1 MQAII
6 FDFNGTLYSDTD
18 LHEAAWQKFIQEVFG
33 YPLSEAEFA
42 KIHGRTNHLTMER
55 LLDRTLTKEEGEA
68 FSNRKEAIY
77 REIVLE
83 KQHDQLIDGV
93 IGFFDFL
100 QEKGYPMNI
109 ATASPR
115 VNVAFYFDYF
125 QLNRWFDFEKVVY
138 DDGTLNSKPAPDYYV
153 QAAKNIGANPQ
164 EMIVF
169 EDSSIGLQ
177 GAANA
182 QAKQIIA
189 IATNGNHEDL
199 IKTGVVS
206 FVIDDYRDERLSRL
220 FK

>member
-1 MQAII
+1 MKAII
-6 FDFNGTLYSDTD
+6 FDFYGTLFSDTA
-18 LHEAAWQKFIQEVFG
+18 LHEEAWQQFIQEVLG
-33 YPLSEAEFA
+33 YQLSETEFA

-55 LLDRTLTKEEGEA
+55 LLNRPLSKEEGET

-83 KQHDQLIDGV
+83 KEHDQLIEGV
-93 IGFFDFL
+93 TEFFDLL
-100 QEKGYPMNI
+100 QQKGYSMNI

-138 DDGTLNSKPAPDYYV
+138 DNGTLNSKPAPDYYV
-153 QAAKNIGANPQ
+153 QAAKNINANPQ
-164 EMIVF
+164 EMVVF
-169 EDSSIGLQ
+169 EDSPIGLQ

-189 IATNGNHEDL
+189 VSTNGNHQKLEE
-199 IKTGVVS
+199 TGVVD
-206 FVIDDYRDERLSRL
+206 FVIDDFRDERLIQL
-220 FK
+220 FS